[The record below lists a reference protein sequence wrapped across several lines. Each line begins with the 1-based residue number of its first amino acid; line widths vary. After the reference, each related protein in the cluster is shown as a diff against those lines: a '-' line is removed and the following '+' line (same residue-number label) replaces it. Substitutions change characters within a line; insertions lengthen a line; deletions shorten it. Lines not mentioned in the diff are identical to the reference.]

1 MNRLQ
6 EGKALILS
14 ADQFER
20 RVLDVTFNKLKVL
33 FERRGLNYGLKGF
46 LGLVFVNSIL
56 NTRHRQERLSLVRK
70 DGCAGLKTNVVS
82 FICFAGSLVLI

>member
-1 MNRLQ
+1 MNKLQ
-6 EGKALILS
+6 EGKALILN

-46 LGLVFVNSIL
+46 LGLVFVN
-56 NTRHRQERLSLVRK
+56 
-70 DGCAGLKTNVVS
+70 
-82 FICFAGSLVLI
+82 